1 MTAYQKAMLFVFG
14 TLTIALIIMEAFGI
28 RGNVLS
34 FSRYIIMLALV
45 LVVYVARGKST
56 EQRILFWTFPLMI
69 IGDFFLVFSY
79 IIKGFPERIRYLGF
93 IPFTAAY
100 TIMII
105 VYIKGFKPSKKHIL
119 PLVFYI
125 GLIIALN
132 NVLKPH
138 VGGIDMLA
146 GSVLIAAV
154 TIMAWAGSTAIW
166 NGYYNKRTAK
176 LMAFSGF
183 LMVLCDYGVAFDLF
197 YPRMFLIREALIVN
211 VVWLTYIPGWL
222 ILAYIVIDKNLKYLK
237 V

>member
-1 MTAYQKAMLFVFG
+1 
-14 TLTIALIIMEAFGI
+14 
-28 RGNVLS
+28 
-34 FSRYIIMLALV
+34 
-45 LVVYVARGKST
+45 
-56 EQRILFWTFPLMI
+56 
-69 IGDFFLVFSY
+69 
-79 IIKGFPERIRYLGF
+79 
-93 IPFTAAY
+93 
-100 TIMII
+100 MII

-197 YPRMFLIREALIVN
+197 HPKVYLLRAIFPINL
-211 VVWLTYIPGWL
+211 VWIMYLPGWL
-222 ILAYIVIDKNLKYLK
+222 ILAYLVIDKDLRGDVYISK
-237 V
+237 